1 MEIIIAIQLRLLEYA
16 EIVDDEARKIN
27 PLYFL
32 LIMHASSPN
41 LLP

>member
-27 PLYFL
+27 PLIFFVNNAC
-32 LIMHASSPN
+32 IS
-41 LLP
+41 

>member
-16 EIVDDEARKIN
+16 EIVEDEARKIN

-32 LIMHASSPN
+32 LIMHASPN